1 MIMSETEYRQLD
13 KEMERL
19 GDWFSKAAD
28 VKCTGKGGS
37 IIILCVHYVRAQQDI
52 IVVVVVVVATIQMKL
67 VLKYRRFSNVTDK

>member
-13 KEMERL
+13 KEMKRL

-52 IVVVVVVVATIQMKL
+52 IVVVVVATIQMKL
-67 VLKYRRFSNVTDK
+67 VLKCRRFSNVTDK